1 MTFSS
6 RNYCSKVCLTIACL
20 LIIASAPR
28 AQTTGVRERIEPQL
42 SPTPRPSPTPQVLS
56 IPQATPTPRAVPNA
70 LPPTPPGQ
78 TPVARPIQTVSDL
91 QINLRRVLQNSLLQR
106 GQIGVKIVSLDS
118 GKILFEENAEKYLVP
133 ASNMKSFTVAA
144 ALDRLTPDF
153 RFVTSV
159 YAASKPDLGGKVLGD
174 LTIFGRGDP
183 TFAASLNDGDYY
195 KAINALADKIAVS
208 GVKRIEGNL
217 VGDESYFTGDALGP
231 TWEWDDLQW
240 YYGAGVSALTVNDNA
255 IDLKVF
261 PGAAVGSPCVVQI
274 LPFNSLFTV
283 TNKCTTSDTKRDL
296 EVTKRLGTNILE
308 IRGTMLL
315 NDAKGYA
322 GAIAVEKPAEMFL
335 SLLKTALFQKGITIA
350 GQNKVITARDKRNLS
365 AEIYN
370 PPIELARFESPP
382 LSFVAA
388 KILKPSQNL
397 YTELVLRALGEQVG
411 DKTNPKST
419 SAERGLAVMQ
429 KFLAE
434 AGIATDAVVQFDG
447 SGLSR
452 HNLITP
458 SAAVQLYTFMSRHRF
473 ANAFQA
479 ALPIGAVDGTLK
491 SRFQN
496 SAAANNVQAKT
507 GTLDQVSTLS
517 GYVTTASGEKL
528 VFSILTNN
536 LPDSTVRRETIDQ
549 IVTQLANFNGKIN

>member
-1 MTFSS
+1 MIFSTRVLS
-6 RNYCSKVCLTIACL
+6 LKICL
-20 LIIASAPR
+20 LIVFSSVPLFVAR
-28 AQTTGVRERIEPQL
+28 AQVIEPQRSPAPKS
-42 SPTPRPSPTPQVLS
+42 SPTPKYSPTPQPRQTSPAPVVS
-56 IPQATPTPRAVPNA
+56 PTPTATA
-70 LPPTPPGQ
+70 PGQ
-78 TPVARPIQTVSDL
+78 TQIAASIQTLSDL
-91 QINLRRVLQNSLLQR
+91 QINLRRALQNPGLQR
-106 GQIGVKIVSLDS
+106 GQIGIKIVSLDS
-118 GKILFEENAEKYLVP
+118 GKTLFEENAEKYLVP

-159 YAASKPDLGGKVLGD
+159 YAASKPDAAGILRGD
-174 LTIFGRGDP
+174 VTIFGRGDP
-183 TFAASLNDGDYY
+183 TFAATLNDGDYY
-195 KAINALADKIAVS
+195 KAINGLADKIAAT

-217 VGDESYFTGDALGP
+217 VGDESYFTGDPFGP

-261 PGAAVGSPCVVQI
+261 PGGAVGSPCIVQL
-274 LPFNSLFTV
+274 LPFNSLFTIV
-283 TNKCTTSDTKRDL
+283 NKCTTTDTKREL
-296 EVTKRLGTNILE
+296 AVTKRLGANVLE
-308 IRGTMLL
+308 IGGTMLF

-335 SLLKTALFQKGITIA
+335 YLLRNALAQKGVAVT
-350 GQNKVITARDKRNLS
+350 GQNKIITANDKINLA

-370 PPIELARFESPP
+370 PQIELTQFESPP

-388 KILKPSQNL
+388 KVLKPSQNL

-411 DKTNPKST
+411 DKTNPKLT
-419 SAERGLAVMQ
+419 SAERGLAVVQ

-434 AGIATDAVVQFDG
+434 AEIAADGIVQFDG

-458 SAAVQLYTFMSRHRF
+458 SATVQLYAFMSKHRF
-473 ANAFQA
+473 ASAFQA

-496 SAAANNVQAKT
+496 SPAASNVRAKT
-507 GTLDQVSTLS
+507 GTLDQVSSLS
-517 GYVTTASGEKL
+517 GYVTTAGGEKL

-536 LPDSTVRRETIDQ
+536 LPDGVLRRETIDGLV
-549 IVTQLANFNGKIN
+549 IQLANFNGKTK